1 VSTGDWW
8 TVIIIVVLVVL
19 SAVFAGA
26 ETAFSK
32 MTRVHAIHLEEQGKR
47 FAKYAV
53 SISADPA
60 RYINPVL
67 LAMLATHVLGTALA
81 AALAIKH
88 LHEAGEWIATI
99 VMTTVLFI
107 FAEAVPKTSALQHT
121 DAWVLPLSPFVY
133 WLGVS
138 VYPLTKVLIGIANV
152 ILPGKGLA
160 KGPFM
165 TEREIRHI
173 VDVAEEEEVIEEQER
188 EMIHSIFEL
197 GDTLV
202 REVMVPRP
210 DMTVVEANYTL
221 QAAAELAIK
230 HGFSRIPVYENE
242 PDNIVGVLYTK
253 DLFRPLRGQDE
264 RVHALKDLVRPAYFV
279 PETMKVS
286 DLMREMQK
294 RHVHMAIVA
303 DEYGD
308 VAGLVT
314 LEDVLEEIVG
324 EITDEYDI
332 EESKV
337 QPIGTDGWRVQ
348 AKTPIWELNEQVHA
362 SFPEDEAWDTVGGMV
377 ASALA
382 KIPEPGDEI
391 NNLGFNFRVER
402 VNGRRIGTVFVRR
415 ATREHGQ
422 VQSNER

>member
-1 VSTGDWW
+1 MRTADWW
-8 TVIIIVVLVVL
+8 VVVIIGVLVVL

-32 MTRVHAIHLEEQGKR
+32 LTRVRALHLQEEGR
-47 FAKYAV
+47 RLAKYSVA
-53 SISADPA
+53 ITEDPA

-81 AALAIKH
+81 AAVAIRT
-88 LHEAGEWIATI
+88 LGQAGEWVATA
-99 VMTTVLFI
+99 VMTSVLFI
-107 FAEAVPKTSALQHT
+107 FAEAAPKTSALQHT
-121 DAWVLPLSPFVY
+121 DAWVLPLGPFVY
-133 WLGVS
+133 WLGVG
-138 VYPLTKVLIGIANV
+138 VYPLTRLLIGVANV
-152 ILPGKGLA
+152 LLPGKGLP

-165 TEREIRHI
+165 SEQEIRHI

-210 DMTVVEANYTL
+210 DMVVVEANYTL
-221 QAAAELAIK
+221 QAATELAVK
-230 HGFSRIPVYENE
+230 HGFSRIPVYEGE
-242 PDNIVGVLYTK
+242 PDNIIGALYTK

-264 RVHALKDLVRPAYFV
+264 RVRSLRDVTREAYFV

-286 DLMREMQK
+286 DLLREMQR
-294 RHVHMAIVA
+294 RHVHMAIVV

-324 EITDEYDI
+324 EITDEYDVI
-332 EESKV
+332 ESHV
-337 QPIGTDGWRVQ
+337 QPVGSEAWRVQ
-348 AKTPIWELNEQVHA
+348 AKTPIWEFNEQVKA
-362 SFPEDEAWDTVGGMV
+362 SLPEEEAWDTIGGLVG
-377 ASALA
+377 SALGKVA
-382 KIPEPGDEI
+382 EPGDEVHYQ
-391 NNLGFNFRVER
+391 GFGFRVER
-402 VNGRRIGTVFVRR
+402 VNRRRIGTVLVRR
-415 ATREHGQ
+415 AER
-422 VQSNER
+422 NESA